1 MKLNFT
7 NQQVPPTAD
16 PLSDDA
22 RAKRPEALETAPGI
36 PDEDSF
42 KLMMDHK
49 RSVARASLFI
59 GMPLFLAM
67 AIKNFVRGDNTMAF
81 LDCVMLAILV
91 LLGSAV
97 IGRIKQKTESKI
109 YAVCFRLF
117 FAVMGVS
124 LFYDIGFQSNFSR
137 IEWCY
142 IYPVLVFL
150 AVGVKEG
157 AIWVSVFYAMIAFLV
172 LHFDV
177 QGITLFQVQELRS
190 RFLVSF
196 FAVCIL
202 SLFLEYGF
210 RRAEQRLLHHQRS
223 LKESENRYRRAYE
236 RLDVEMQE
244 RRRAEEELLNAA
256 QQWRTTFDSITD
268 MVILL
273 DLEGNIL
280 RCNMALKNFV
290 GKPLN
295 EIINRPCW
303 EITPG
308 TKTPIENSPFFR
320 MKETLHRETTTFA
333 LHGRWFNVS
342 VDPILDEAGNLIGA
356 VNIMSDIT
364 ERKQTEEAL
373 WESEDRY
380 RDLVELS
387 EYLIC
392 THDLR
397 GQILSVNQRGA
408 ALLGY
413 DQRDLLNKNIRDFLV
428 PEVRDEFNM
437 YLDTIQKHGVA
448 KGLMLLQ
455 TATGEKRVWE
465 YHNTLRTEGVTEPI
479 VRGMAHDITER
490 KQIEDERERLVE
502 DLQKALAEIKQ
513 LSGLLPICSGCKKIR
528 DDKGYWNQIEEYISA
543 HSEATFSHGLCPD
556 CLKKLYPDL

>member
-1 MKLNFT
+1 MKPNFT
-7 NQQVPPTAD
+7 DQQVPPVAD
-16 PLSDDA
+16 SLDDRGA
-22 RAKRPEALETAPGI
+22 NKLKALGTAPGI
-36 PDEDSF
+36 PYQDSF

-67 AIKNFVRGDNTMAF
+67 AIKNFVRGDNIMAF
-81 LDCVMLAILV
+81 SDCAMLAILV
-91 LLGSAV
+91 LLGFAV
-97 IGRIKQKTESKI
+97 MRRIEPKTEYKI
-109 YAVCFRLF
+109 YAIAFRLF

-157 AIWVSVFYAMIAFLV
+157 AIWVSMFYAAMAFLV
-172 LHFDV
+172 VHFDL
-177 QGITLFQVQELRS
+177 QGISLRQMQELRS

-196 FAVCIL
+196 FAVCTL

-210 RRAEQRLLHHQRS
+210 RRAERRLLHHQLS
-223 LKESENRYRRAYE
+223 LKESENRYRQAYE

-244 RRRAEEELLNAA
+244 RKRAEEELLNAA

-268 MVILL
+268 TVILL
-273 DLEGNIL
+273 DLQGKIL
-280 RCNMALKNFV
+280 RCNMAFKTFA
-290 GKPLN
+290 GRPFN

-303 EITPG
+303 EVTPG
-308 TKTPIENSPFFR
+308 TKTPIESPFLR
-320 MKETLHRETTTFA
+320 MKETLHRATTT
-333 LHGRWFNVS
+333 LPLNGRWFNVT
-342 VDPILDEAGNLIGA
+342 VDPILDEAGSLIGA

-373 WESEDRY
+373 SESEDRY
-380 RDLVELS
+380 RDLVEYS
-387 EYLIC
+387 QYLIC
-392 THDLR
+392 THDLK
-397 GQILSVNQRGA
+397 GQILSLNQGA
-408 ALLGY
+408 ARKLGY
-413 DQRDLLNKNIRDFLV
+413 DPSFLLNKNIQDFLA
-428 PEVRDEFNM
+428 PEVRGGFDA
-437 YLDTIQKHGVA
+437 YLDTIRKDGVA
-448 KGLMLLQ
+448 KGMLLVQ
-455 TATGEKRVWE
+455 TAMGEKRVWE
-465 YHNTLRTEGVTEPI
+465 FHNTLRTEGVAEPI

-490 KQIEDERERLVE
+490 KRIEDERKRLIK

-528 DDKGYWNQIEEYISA
+528 DDKGYWNQIEAYISD

-556 CLKKLYPDL
+556 CLKKLYPNL